1 MADRQYQTTGESYY
15 NDVEEATLYQ
25 RQVEE
30 IYVNETQQVA
40 VDVVPSLYVN
50 RSNMIFR

>member
-40 VDVVPSLYVN
+40 VDVPSLYVN